1 MFKNSVS
8 NFCLIL
14 FFSFMPF
21 ILNAEENSATQIYK
35 SLENADKVRT
45 SEPDKFSKL
54 LSELSKKTA
63 QMSAQ
68 ENYYLKYL
76 QAYELIFA
84 GKAKEALPLF
94 KSIISTHEANTLIKF
109 RSRLTLINLYGIKQ
123 NWAAGLS
130 HLSYLLDDIPKI
142 SDNKVKVNGLIVAA
156 IFYNQIGQYNLGLKY
171 AEQLEKIAR
180 EERNICMTATI
191 EIESKLQLNLLNE
204 DESYIRDAIA
214 LCKNEAIA
222 ANFIRSYIAKFN
234 LENNRPLEVINSL
247 TPYLAEIEATK
258 YPRLIV
264 EIYTSLAQ
272 AYWLQNDLENTQK
285 FAFKS
290 KLVGENIKT
299 TQAVVTAYKLLYQVA
314 KKRNKYQMAL
324 MYNEIY
330 SKLDKTYINEIKA
343 KHLAFQ
349 LAEHQAI
356 EQKNRIDL
364 LNEKNNLLTTEQEL
378 IKTNAENTRL
388 IIMVLALTLL
398 VLLFWGIRLLKAHKR
413 IKQLAEYDSLTGIFN
428 RGHFTQVAKNAL
440 RYCQSAEQELSLIM
454 FDLDH
459 FKKINDNYG
468 HACGDW
474 ALKQTVEACKSIG
487 RQNDIFARLGGE
499 EFCILLTSCDKHTA
513 MQRAQACR
521 QAIANINT
529 ADSGF
534 DYTITASFGVTD
546 TKSSSF
552 ELEKLLADAD
562 SAAYDAKRGG
572 RNQVSLF
579 QPNMQTTLKLV

>member
-1 MFKNSVS
+1 MFNKSRTIYHCIVLFMLLFVS
-8 NFCLIL
+8 ISQAATNIEQLL
-14 FFSFMPF
+14 
-21 ILNAEENSATQIYK
+21 ESA
-35 SLENADKVRT
+35 NNVRT
-45 SEPDKFSKL
+45 SDPSKFSLILK
-54 LSELSKKTA
+54 ELKNKSKQLTK
-63 QMSAQ
+63 QQ
-68 ENYYLKYL
+68 NYYLNYL
-76 QAYELIFA
+76 KAYQLTFI
-84 GKAKEALPLF
+84 GKALEAIPIF
-94 KSIISTHEANTLIKF
+94 QSILASNDANISIKF
-109 RSRLTLINLYGIKQ
+109 RARLTIINIYAIEQ
-123 NWAAGLS
+123 NWTDGLS
-130 HLSYLLDDIPKI
+130 QLSTLLTELPQISKLETYL
-142 SDNKVKVNGLIVAA
+142 SGLTITAV
-156 IFYNQIGQYNLGLKY
+156 FYNQIGQYSLGLKY
-171 AEQLEKIAR
+171 AELLFNKSPQG
-180 EERNICMTATI
+180 RNLCVASMLI
-191 EIESKLQLNLLNE
+191 IESKLHLKLLGNNKTIQQAINTCANE
-204 DESYIRDAIA
+204 SIA
-214 LCKNEAIA
+214 V
-222 ANFIRSYIAKFN
+222 NFMRSYIAKFN

-247 TPYLAEIEATK
+247 TPYLTEIEATK

-349 LAEHQAI
+349 LAEHKAI

-413 IKQLAEYDSLTGIFN
+413 IKELAEYDSLTGIFN